1 MLSPAESHDRFSRVA
16 SKPTAIVSLNS
27 SHTWDF
33 CFSYCLSCFPL
44 SLLLYTHHLQG
55 EPCYRV
61 WLLGHRLSPLW
72 QGKCVVWSWEISVR
86 YIWVHIRHIRQALE
100 TVSWKGAG
108 LFQDCAWT
116 CPEAVGLYIGGF
128 AGGWQGCFLGPS
140 GRGTGSDCCLFLCS
154 HWQFRLPSL
163 LEFTGWRAGVC
174 SSIILLGVFN
184 AHTRNDS
191 ETWRSMIG
199 RNSLPDLNLSGLLC
213 K

>member
-16 SKPTAIVSLNS
+16 STPTAIVSLNS

-86 YIWVHIRHIRQALE
+86 YIWVHTSHTPGSGNSFVERSWIVPGLCLDLPWGSG
-100 TVSWKGAG
+100 TVRWGFCRWMTG
-108 LFQDCAWT
+108 LFSWT
-116 CPEAVGLYIGGF
+116 FGSGNGF
-128 AGGWQGCFLGPS
+128 WLLFVLMLPLTVQTTQPSWIYWVEGWSVLFNYPS
-140 GRGTGSDCCLFLCS
+140 G
-154 HWQFRLPSL
+154 SL
-163 LEFTGWRAGVC
+163 
-174 SSIILLGVFN
+174 
-184 AHTRNDS
+184 
-191 ETWRSMIG
+191 
-199 RNSLPDLNLSGLLC
+199 
-213 K
+213 